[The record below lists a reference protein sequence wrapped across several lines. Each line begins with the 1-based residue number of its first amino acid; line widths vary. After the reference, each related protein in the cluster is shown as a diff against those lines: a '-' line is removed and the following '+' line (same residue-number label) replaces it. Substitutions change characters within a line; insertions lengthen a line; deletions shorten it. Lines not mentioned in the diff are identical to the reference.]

1 MDVAV
6 LGATGDVGRQVVTQL
21 VERRVLPTTSRL
33 QLVGRHG
40 GASGRAAHGLRADL
54 VDAYDE
60 HAPLIDVAH
69 SPADVVADV
78 VVVAAGAT
86 SPARAGASLDRTRL
100 AVANRAVFAEYAD
113 AIARHGSGHEVV
125 IVVSN
130 PVEVGVAVLAEAL
143 GARRVIGMG
152 AWLDTLRFRREIAA
166 DLGLRR
172 HRVGGFVAGQHGEDA
187 VPLWSTVRLSGHDGA
202 ERDRAVRRLRR
213 GRTLDG
219 FAREIA
225 TAKAQLVEVAAD
237 DVGAAYRLIDTW
249 PPDLRVVARPWL
261 THQSGAKTATATAS
275 ATVDLVEVVLDGRET
290 VVAGQVALDGEA
302 TLAGEPLRGVLGVPL
317 VLGPDGWTR
326 VLLDALPDDEA
337 RRLRAATVAVG
348 SARTSA
354 GASTNPADARIA
366 PSAKLL
372 RATPGVSRENPALGG
387 HARGIDLE
395 RATDQTVDA
404 EPSWVARVHGLHR
417 AGTLTGLSGVFSTRG
432 VSFEHLATDEV
443 DGDHDAGTIHVVF
456 RASARRA
463 RALER
468 AVGRLATV
476 RSVVVQGVPCGT
488 APRPPAGDRG
498 ALHETRASPRDHDR

>member
-33 QLVGRHG
+33 QLVGRPG
-40 GASGRAAHGLRADL
+40 GASGRAVHGLRADL

-86 SPARAGASLDRTRL
+86 SPPRAGASLDRTRL

-130 PVEVGVAVLAEAL
+130 PVEVGVAVMAEAL

-166 DLGLRR
+166 ELGLRR
-172 HRVGGFVAGQHGEDA
+172 HRVGGFVGGQHGEDA
-187 VPLWSTVRLSGHDGA
+187 VPLWSTVRLSGHDEA
-202 ERDRAVRRLRR
+202 ERGRAVKRLRR
-213 GRTLDG
+213 GRTLDT
-219 FAREIA
+219 FAQEI
-225 TAKAQLVEVAAD
+225 TAAKSELVAVAAS

-249 PPDLRVVARPWL
+249 PADLRVVARPWM

-290 VVAGQVALDGEA
+290 VVAGQVALGGEM
-302 TLAGEPLRGVLGVPL
+302 TLAGELLRGVVGVPL
-317 VLGPDGWTR
+317 VLGPTGWTR
-326 VLLDALPDDEA
+326 ILLDSLPDDEA
-337 RRLRAATVAVG
+337 RRLRAAAAAVG
-348 SARTSA
+348 SALAKA
-354 GASTNPADARIA
+354 GASTNPADARTTL
-366 PSAKLL
+366 SAEFL
-372 RATPGVSRENPALGG
+372 RETPGVSRKNSALSGQETAADRPVDDEPA
-387 HARGIDLE
+387 
-395 RATDQTVDA
+395 
-404 EPSWVARVHGLHR
+404 WVARVHGIHR
-417 AGTLTGLSGVFSTRG
+417 AGTLTGLAGVFSTRG

-476 RSVVVQGVPCGT
+476 RSVVVRGVPSGT
-488 APRPPAGDRG
+488 AARPFAGRAGDSGPAR
-498 ALHETRASPRDHDR
+498 ETRAPASDHER